1 MEVQTLEGLARQVDL
16 VLSLD
21 AIEAEV
27 KQELQKV
34 ARKVKVDGFR
44 PGKAPLAVVERSHG
58 PSIRYDVINRRVG
71 EEFDR
76 VIKETDLRVA
86 GFPEIVDSE
95 AEKEDGKL
103 AFTAKFEVFPTV
115 EIPDL
120 GTLEVTKYTS
130 DIGEQQLEDTLAILR
145 EQRAE
150 YKPEEGRAAQDG
162 DRLLVDFVGKIDGEE
177 FQGGQAEDF
186 NFVLGRGMM
195 LPEFEEAAKGLKAGE
210 EKTFELNFPE
220 DYQGQE
226 VAGKTAE
233 FTLKVKE
240 VAVPELPEVD
250 ADFAKSLGQ
259 EDGDVAKLREEILA
273 NIKREGDNRLLQRT
287 KSNVLDALVN
297 ATDFEVPTALVNN
310 EINERI
316 NNLREEFAAQGMK
329 DFDFSQIPTETFKPE
344 AERRVRLGLLVAEI
358 VEQEKL
364 QATAE
369 QVRARIEEFAQNY
382 EKPEEVVAYYLSD
395 QKQRAGLEALVL
407 EDNMI
412 DFILSKAKVTE
423 EEVPFKELMGQA

>member
-16 VLSLD
+16 VLSLE

-27 KQELQKV
+27 KKELQKV
-34 ARKVKVDGFR
+34 ARQVKVDGFR

-58 PSIRYDVINRRVG
+58 PSIRYDVINKRVG
-71 EEFDR
+71 EEFDK
-76 VIKETDLRVA
+76 VIQETDLRVA
-86 GFPEIVDSE
+86 GFPEIVDRE
-95 AEKEDGKL
+95 GENEEGKL

-115 EIPDL
+115 EIPEL
-120 GTLEVTKYTS
+120 GELELTKYTS
-130 DIGEQQLEDTLAILR
+130 DIGDQQLEDTINILR
-145 EQRAE
+145 EQRAD
-150 YKPEEGRAAQDG
+150 YQAEEGRIAEDG

-177 FQGGQAEDF
+177 FQGGKAEDF

-233 FTLKVKE
+233 FTISVKE
-240 VAVPELPEVD
+240 VAVAVLPEVD
-250 ADFAKSLGQ
+250 SEFAKTLGQ
-259 EDGDVAKLREEILA
+259 EDGDVEKLRAEILA

-287 KSNVLDALVN
+287 KSGVLEALVN
-297 ATDFEVPTALVNN
+297 ATEFEVPTALVNN

-316 NNLREEFAAQGMK
+316 NSLREEFASQGMQ

-364 QATAE
+364 QVTPE
-369 QVRARIEEFAQNY
+369 QVRARIEDFAQNY
-382 EKPEEVVAYYLSD
+382 EKPEEVIAYYLSD
-395 QKQRAGLEALVL
+395 KNQRAGLEALVL

>member
-16 VLSLD
+16 VLSVD
-21 AIEAEV
+21 EIEAEV
-27 KQELQKV
+27 KKELKKV
-34 ARKVKVDGFR
+34 ARNVKVDGFR

-58 PSIRYDVINRRVG
+58 PSVRYDVINKRVG
-71 EEFDR
+71 EEFDK
-76 VIKETDLRVA
+76 VVKETELRVA
-86 GFPEIVDSE
+86 GFPEIVDRE
-95 AEKEDGKL
+95 GEQEEGKL
-103 AFTAKFEVFPTV
+103 AFTAKFEVFPEV
-115 EIPDL
+115 AIPELGDL
-120 GTLEVTKYTS
+120 ELTKYVS
-130 DIGEQQLEDTLAILR
+130 EIGEEQLEDTLTILR
-145 EQRAE
+145 EQRAD
-150 YKPEEGRAAQDG
+150 YQAQEDRVAEDG

-177 FQGGQAEDF
+177 FEGGKAEDF

-233 FTLKVKE
+233 FTITVKE
-240 VAVPELPEVD
+240 VAVPVLPEVD
-250 ADFAKSLGQ
+250 SEFAKTLGQ
-259 EDGDVAKLREEILA
+259 VDGDVEKLRTDILA
-273 NIKREGDNRLLQRT
+273 NIKREGDNRLSQRT
-287 KSNVLDALVN
+287 KSAVLDALVN

-310 EINERI
+310 EIQERI
-316 NNLREEFAAQGMK
+316 NSLRQEFAAQGMQ
-329 DFDFSQIPTETFKPE
+329 DFDFSQIPTDSFRPE

-364 QATAE
+364 QATPE

-395 QKQRAGLEALVL
+395 ENQRAGLEALVL

>member
-1 MEVQTLEGLARQVDL
+1 MEVQTLEGLERQVDL
-16 VLSLD
+16 VLSID
-21 AIEAEV
+21 EVEAEV
-27 KQELQKV
+27 KKELQKV

-58 PSIRYDVINRRVG
+58 PSIRYDVINKRVG
-71 EEFDR
+71 EEFDK
-76 VIKETDLRVA
+76 VIKTTDLRVA
-86 GFPEIVDSE
+86 GMPEISDKE
-95 AEKEDGKL
+95 GEKEEGKL
-103 AFTAKFEVFPTV
+103 EFTAKFEVFPTV
-115 EIPDL
+115 EIPELADL
-120 GTLEVTKYTS
+120 EFVKYTS
-130 DIGEQQLEDTLAILR
+130 EIGDEQLEDTLSILR
-145 EQRAE
+145 EQRAD
-150 YKPEEGRAAQDG
+150 YQVEEGREAQDG

-177 FQGGQAEDF
+177 FAGGKAEDF

-233 FTLKVKE
+233 FTITVKE
-240 VAVPELPEVD
+240 VAIAVLPEVD

-259 EDGDVAKLREEILA
+259 EEGDVEKLREEILS
-273 NIKREGDNRLLQRT
+273 NIKREGENRLMQRT
-287 KSNVLDALVN
+287 KGAVLDVLVN
-297 ATDFEVPTALVNN
+297 AVDFDVPTALVNN
-310 EINERI
+310 EIQERI
-316 NNLREEFAAQGMK
+316 NGLRQEFASQGMQ

-364 QATAE
+364 QATPE
-369 QVRARIEEFAQNY
+369 QVRARIEEFSQNY
-382 EKPEEVVAYYLSD
+382 EKPEEVVAHYLAD
-395 QKQRAGLEALVL
+395 AQQRAGLEALVL

-412 DFILSKAKVTE
+412 EFILSKGKVTE
-423 EEVPFKELMGQA
+423 ETVPFKELMGQA

>member
-233 FTLKVKE
+233 FTLKLKE

-259 EDGDVAKLREEILA
+259 E
-273 NIKREGDNRLLQRT
+273 
-287 KSNVLDALVN
+287 
-297 ATDFEVPTALVNN
+297 
-310 EINERI
+310 
-316 NNLREEFAAQGMK
+316 
-329 DFDFSQIPTETFKPE
+329 
-344 AERRVRLGLLVAEI
+344 
-358 VEQEKL
+358 
-364 QATAE
+364 
-369 QVRARIEEFAQNY
+369 
-382 EKPEEVVAYYLSD
+382 
-395 QKQRAGLEALVL
+395 
-407 EDNMI
+407 
-412 DFILSKAKVTE
+412 
-423 EEVPFKELMGQA
+423 

>member
-1 MEVQTLEGLARQVDL
+1 MEVQTLEGLERQVDL
-16 VLSLD
+16 VLSID
-21 AIEAEV
+21 EVEAEV
-27 KQELQKV
+27 KKELQKV

-58 PSIRYDVINRRVG
+58 PSIRYDVINKRVG
-71 EEFDR
+71 EEFDK
-76 VIKETDLRVA
+76 VIKTTDLRVA
-86 GFPEIVDSE
+86 GMPEISDKE
-95 AEKEDGKL
+95 GEKEEGKL
-103 AFTAKFEVFPTV
+103 EFTAKFEVFPTV
-115 EIPDL
+115 EIPELADL
-120 GTLEVTKYTS
+120 EFVKYTAE
-130 DIGEQQLEDTLAILR
+130 IGDEQLEDTLSILR
-145 EQRAE
+145 EQRAD
-150 YKPEEGRAAQDG
+150 YQVEEGREAQDG

-177 FQGGQAEDF
+177 FAGGKAEDF

-233 FTLKVKE
+233 FTITVKE
-240 VAVPELPEVD
+240 VAIAVLPEVD

-259 EDGDVAKLREEILA
+259 EDGDVEKLREEILS
-273 NIKREGDNRLLQRT
+273 NIKREGENRLMQRT
-287 KSNVLDALVN
+287 KGAVLDVLVN
-297 ATDFEVPTALVNN
+297 AVDFDVPTALVNN
-310 EINERI
+310 EIQERI
-316 NNLREEFAAQGMK
+316 NGLRQEFASQGMQ

-364 QATAE
+364 QATPE
-369 QVRARIEEFAQNY
+369 QVRARIEEFSQNY
-382 EKPEEVVAYYLSD
+382 EKPEEVVAHYLAD
-395 QKQRAGLEALVL
+395 AQQRAGLEALVL

-412 DFILSKAKVTE
+412 EFILSKGKVTE
-423 EEVPFKELMGQA
+423 ETVPFKELMGQA